1 MTKKI
6 AVLGFYFLIRAARLM
21 AQTASG
27 VPEDLPA
34 SSAEKT
40 AEDAVN
46 PDAALDEQR
55 FRIIRYGTD
64 TEISSLIRA
73 LRAEKTG
80 ENAETP
86 LDGELQLLAEKT
98 GNRAILSGVFGYFGE
113 RKKTGLEDRAR
124 RAVEERDDEAA
135 ETVLA
140 AIDYLGMV
148 QAGGCS
154 EAFEDI
160 LKGEETRYLASTIR
174 AMGRCAGGSES
185 AGDAAAFLI
194 DYYQNR
200 DPAGENRREIIL
212 ALGETGSGGA
222 VEFLVTIADSE
233 DERAPLRI
241 AALDSIAKIAD
252 EGGLEAAL
260 RAVSSKD
267 PNVRSA
273 AIGALA
279 PFEGARV
286 EEAVI
291 EAFRDSYYRSRIAA
305 AKSAAERKIAAA
317 VPFLRFR
324 AENDEVPSVKDEA
337 IRALGAIG
345 TQDAVKALEDLFNEK
360 KNPDRVRIGA
370 AEMLLALNESYTG
383 AVIAAMDEAK
393 TRSQTALYN
402 GLLKDLGTAK
412 LDNLRDLAA
421 RLFAGGGVIEKS
433 YAIDICA
440 NNDYRDLAGELQ
452 KLTDPKNGSLSR
464 KSAALLEKWGMPAAA
479 PAEIPALPA
488 ETPEESAEESGP
500 QE

>member
-6 AVLGFYFLIRAARLM
+6 AVPVFCFLILAAGLA
-21 AQTASG
+21 AQTDSAG
-27 VPEDLPA
+27 VPEDIPA
-34 SSAEKT
+34 PPAEKT
-40 AEDAVN
+40 AAVD
-46 PDAALDEQR
+46 PDAALAEQR
-55 FRIIRYGTD
+55 LRVIRYGTD

-80 ENAETP
+80 ENGESP
-86 LDGELQLLAEKT
+86 LDGELQVLAEKT
-98 GNRAILSGVFGYFGE
+98 GNRAILSGVFAYFGE

-148 QAGGCS
+148 RAGGCS
-154 EAFEDI
+154 EVFTDI
-160 LKGEETRYLASTIR
+160 LKGEETRYLAVTIR
-174 AMGRCAGGSES
+174 AMGRCANGSES
-185 AGDAAAFLI
+185 AGETAAFLI
-194 DYYQNR
+194 EYYRSR
-200 DPAGENRREIIL
+200 DPADENRREIIL
-212 ALGETGSGGA
+212 ALGEARSGQA
-222 VEFLVTIADSE
+222 VELLVTTADSE
-233 DERAPLRI
+233 DERATLRM

-252 EGGLEAAL
+252 ERGLEAAL
-260 RAVSSKD
+260 KAVSSKD

-305 AKSAAERKIAAA
+305 AASAAERKIAAA

-337 IRALGAIG
+337 IKALGAIG
-345 TQDAVKALEDLFNEK
+345 TREAVKALEDLFNET
-360 KNPDRVRIGA
+360 KNPDRVRVAA
-370 AEMLLALNESYTG
+370 AEMLLAHNESYTG
-383 AVIAAMDEAK
+383 SVIAAMDDAK
-393 TRSQTALYN
+393 ARNQTALYN

-440 NNDYRDLAGELQ
+440 TNDYRDLAGELR
-452 KLTDPKNGSLSR
+452 KLADPKNGALSR
-464 KSAALLEKWGMPAAA
+464 KSLALLKTWGMSAEE
-479 PAEIPALPA
+479 PAEIPADG
-488 ETPEESAEESGP
+488 ETPEESAAE
-500 QE
+500 